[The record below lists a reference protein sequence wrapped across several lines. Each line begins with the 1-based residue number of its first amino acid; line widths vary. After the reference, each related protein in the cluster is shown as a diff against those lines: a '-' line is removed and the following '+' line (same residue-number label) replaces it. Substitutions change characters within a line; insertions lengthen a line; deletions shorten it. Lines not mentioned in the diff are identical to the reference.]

1 MTTVVV
7 NEPAYNKRSNKNIPP
22 KPPDPPHSS
31 LQTVQ
36 HQHRYLHSASDT
48 PRSIVTPVTSLPQL
62 NQVSSTSIP
71 KFNITRLLHVPVL
84 VNQWVPATALV
95 DSGASCNFTSSH
107 FVQQHQL
114 PQFEIESITV
124 NLAIDK
130 STVSNQVT
138 TIELTLPCGFTFHLT
153 AVIVPNLSN
162 DIILGINFL
171 KVFQPDINWKNE
183 TITINRNKLPETTI
197 TNITDHTTPLM
208 LQSYTIDPSC
218 NTTQSTHQRR
228 RHQHHYR
235 LPTEASTLPASKAKT
250 TMNTSNT
257 MSTSEY
263 ANDMY
268 STYSDVFAPVPPG
281 LPPER
286 PNFSYTIDTIPN
298 ATPPAKA
305 PYRLS
310 TIHNDELKKQLDT
323 LLANKWIRP
332 SRSSYAAPVLFTT
345 KKDNTWRMC
354 IDYRDLNSIS
364 IKNKYPLPHISELL
378 DRLSNAKWFSKL
390 DLANGYHQIRVDP
403 AHVHKTAFTTRYGM
417 FEWVVLPFG
426 LCNAPS
432 VFMQLMQEVLA
443 PFLDTFVVVYLDD
456 ILIYSTS
463 LESHISHVH
472 QVLQTLRKHQL
483 FAKRSKCLLFQ
494 QRIEFLGYVISANGI
509 EMESNKVQQIT
520 SWPIPASVK
529 QVRQFLGLAGF
540 YRRFISN
547 FSSIAAPLS
556 CLTKLNTT
564 FTWTPECDKAFNQL
578 KQCISNEPVLMLP
591 REREPFI
598 IQTDASK
605 YAIGGVLMQHD
616 EHNQLRPIAFTSR
629 KLQQAE
635 INYAT
640 HDQEMLAV
648 IHALKQWKHYVLN
661 GTLTTI
667 ITDHHSLRFFPTQR
681 HLTPRQTRWMEFLQQ
696 FHLNITY
703 KPGTTNIVADAL
715 SRRPDYEI
723 PENHTRNSTNEHIPH
738 ETISNTSDH
747 IRTNLNN
754 ATTSDNNNKTIDHEQ
769 TNLLTAIKDAYAHD
783 HDLQQLLNDRDH
795 RYSNRNGL
803 IMYDNRIVIPND
815 NGLRTTI
822 ISQHHDT
829 ITSAHPGATKTIE
842 LITRL
847 FYWKHM
853 HTDIKQ
859 YVQTCTHCQSNK
871 FSTKSPQGLL
881 HPIDTPDTRWHTIT
895 TDFIT
900 KLPRTK
906 SGHDAIV
913 VFVDKFSKMAHY
925 VPTNTDTNAVDFCN
939 LFITN
944 IVRLHGL
951 PATII
956 SDRDSRFTSCFW
968 NAVCK
973 QLTIRLSMSTA
984 YHPMSDGQSERVN
997 RTLEESLRSYVN
1009 YHQNNWDQHLPLIE
1023 FAHNNVIHTSTN
1035 YSPFYLNYGAHP
1047 RSPVVTALGPE
1058 CNINDTA
1065 ANVITNIYDT
1075 LEYALSNIEK
1085 AQAQQVKYA
1094 NKHRRDFEQ
1103 FEVGDLVLLSTTN
1116 LKASGPGRAEK
1127 LSPQRIGP
1135 FRITRVLSKLNYELD
1150 LPPVLNKKYNVFHVS
1165 LLTKF
1170 YPNDTTKFAS
1180 RPTNITRPPAE
1191 VIDNQ
1196 EIYEVQQI
1204 LKHRFN
1210 GNKRQ
1215 YLVHWKGYDIHE
1227 STWEPV
1233 SSFKF
1238 HRDLINKYEQSLRSK
1253 PTST

>member
-7 NEPAYNKRSNKNIPP
+7 NEQICNTRSNKYIPP
-22 KPPDPPHSS
+22 KPPDPPSAS
-31 LQTVQ
+31 LQPV
-36 HQHRYLHSASDT
+36 HQCLQSTSVT
-48 PRSIVTPVTSLPQL
+48 PSSIVTTVTSLPQL
-62 NQVSSTSIP
+62 NRVSSASIP
-71 KFNITRLLHVPVL
+71 QFNVTRLLHVPVL

-95 DSGASCNFTSSH
+95 DSGASCNFTSSQ
-107 FVQQHQL
+107 FVQHHQL

-124 NLAIDK
+124 NLAVDK
-130 STVSNQVT
+130 STISNHVT
-138 TIELTLPCGFTFHLT
+138 TIQLTLPCGFTFHLT

-171 KVFQPDINWKNE
+171 KVFQPDINWNNE
-183 TITINRNKLPETTI
+183 TITIDRNKLPENTI
-197 TNITDHTTPLM
+197 TNVTDHTTPLM
-208 LQSYTIDPSC
+208 LQSYTIESDSSPNTSSIVRQQRRQQHIHNHHSQIHKSVTTNC
-218 NTTQSTHQRR
+218 NTS
-228 RHQHHYR
+228 
-235 LPTEASTLPASKAKT
+235 
-250 TMNTSNT
+250 TSNT
-257 MSTSEY
+257 TPTSKYE
-263 ANDMY
+263 NDMY
-268 STYSDVFAPVPPG
+268 DTYSDVFAPVPPG

-286 PNFSYTIDTIPN
+286 PNFSYTIDTLPN

-323 LLANKWIRP
+323 LLVNKWIRP

-354 IDYRDLNSIS
+354 IDYRDLNNIT
-364 IKNKYPLPHISELL
+364 IKNKYPLPHINQLI

-417 FEWVVLPFG
+417 FEWLVLPFG
-426 LCNAPS
+426 LTNAPS
-432 VFMQLMQEVLA
+432 IFMQLMQEVLA

-456 ILIYSTS
+456 ILIYSTT
-463 LESHISHVH
+463 LEAHVNHVH

-494 QRIEFLGYVISANGI
+494 QRIEFLGYIISANGI
-509 EMESNKVQQIT
+509 EMESNKVQQILN
-520 SWPIPASVK
+520 WPTPASVK

-540 YRRFISN
+540 YRRFIDN

-556 CLTKLNTT
+556 NLTKINTT
-564 FTWTPECDKAFNQL
+564 FTWTPECNKAFNSL
-578 KQCISNEPVLMLP
+578 KLNISSEPVLMLP
-591 REREPFI
+591 REREPFT

-605 YAIGGVLMQHD
+605 YAIGGVLMQYD
-616 EHNQLRPIAFTSR
+616 EQNQLRPIAFTSR

-635 INYAT
+635 TNYAT

-648 IHALKQWKHYVLN
+648 IHSLKQWKHYVLN

-681 HLTPRQTRWMEFLQQ
+681 HLSPRQTRWMEFIQQ
-696 FHLNITY
+696 FNLNIIY
-703 KPGTTNIVADAL
+703 KPGKTNTVADAL
-715 SRRPDYEI
+715 SRRPDYELTTDT
-723 PENHTRNSTNEHIPH
+723 NDTTNEYEIDESMP
-738 ETISNTSDH
+738 NTTNKTR
-747 IRTNLNN
+747 INLNN
-754 ATTSDNNNKTIDHEQ
+754 STTTSINTNTTPNLNQ
-769 TNLLTAIKDAYAHD
+769 TNLLTTIKNTYVHD
-783 HDLQQLLNDRDH
+783 HDLQQFLNDRDH
-795 RYSNRNGL
+795 RYSTRNGL
-803 IMYDNRIVIPND
+803 IIYDNRIVIPND
-815 NGLRTTI
+815 NNLRTTI

-881 HPIDTPDTRWHTIT
+881 HTIDTPDTRWHTIT

-906 SGHDAIV
+906 SGYDAIA

-925 VPTNTDTNAVDFCN
+925 VPTNTNINATDFCN

-956 SDRDSRFTSCFW
+956 SDRDSRFTSSFW
-968 NAVCK
+968 SAVCK
-973 QLTIRLSMSTA
+973 QLTIKLSMSTA
-984 YHPMSDGQSERVN
+984 YHPMSDGQTERVN

-1009 YHQNNWDQHLPLIE
+1009 YNQDNWDQHLPLIE

-1047 RSPVVTALGPE
+1047 RSPVATALGPE

-1065 ANVITNIYDT
+1065 ANVINNIYDV
-1075 LEYALSNIEK
+1075 LDEALSNIEK
-1085 AQAQQVKYA
+1085 SQEKQRKYA
-1094 NKHRRDFEQ
+1094 NNHRRDFEQ
-1103 FEVGDLVLLSTTN
+1103 LEIGDLVLLSTTN
-1116 LKASGPGRAEK
+1116 LKSTGPGRAEK

-1150 LPPVLNKKYNVFHVS
+1150 LPEMMNKKYNVFHIS
-1165 LLTKF
+1165 LLTK
-1170 YPNDTTKFAS
+1170 YHPNDTNKFPS
-1180 RPTNITRPPAE
+1180 RPTTITRPPPE
-1191 VIDNQ
+1191 VIDND
-1196 EIYEVQQI
+1196 EVYEVEQI
-1204 LKHRFN
+1204 LKHRYN

-1227 STWEPV
+1227 STWEPL

-1238 HRDLINKYEQSLRSK
+1238 HRDLVNKYEQKVRNQQQ
-1253 PTST
+1253 